1 MKTYTTIQT
10 EEKRNEMNDYILEML
25 TKKYGKENIYK
36 VGNNEYSIRVINKED
51 SEDYPPCDKFI
62 NITTT
67 IKLDTAIQVVT
78 GFEVKP
84 YDGKE
89 MQLKY
94 FNNKKE
100 ILKEK
105 IKTKNEKID
114 AKLQQITDDKQEV
127 IDLMDKLND
136 LTNFIKQLN
145 N

>member
-10 EEKRNEMNDYILEML
+10 ETKRNEMNDCIFKML
-25 TKKYGKENIYK
+25 TEKYGKENIYK

-67 IKLDTAIQVVT
+67 IKTTVANDINN
-78 GFEVKP
+78 KP

-89 MQLKY
+89 AQFNY
-94 FNNKKE
+94 FNNKRE
-100 ILKEK
+100 ILENQ
-105 IKTKNEKID
+105 IATKNEKID
-114 AKLQQITDDKQEV
+114 TKLQQLADDKQEV

-136 LTNFIKQLN
+136 LTSFINSIK
-145 N
+145 

>member
-10 EEKRNEMNDYILEML
+10 EAKRNEMNDCILKML
-25 TKKYGKENIYK
+25 TEKYGKENIYK

-67 IKLDTAIQVVT
+67 IKTEIST
-78 GFEVKP
+78 GVDFETEQ
-84 YDGKE
+84 YDGKKA
-89 MQLKY
+89 QLKY